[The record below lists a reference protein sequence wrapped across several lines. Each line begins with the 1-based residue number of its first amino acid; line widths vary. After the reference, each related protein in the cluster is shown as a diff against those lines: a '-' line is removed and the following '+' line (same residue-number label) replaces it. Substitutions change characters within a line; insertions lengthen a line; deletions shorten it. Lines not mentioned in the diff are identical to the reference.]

1 LSKPISLNLFN
12 IMKSSTKLTHSKDFA
27 LSTEQWAKSI
37 ETMLLLR
44 RFEEKCGQFYGMGKI
59 AGFCH
64 LYTGQEAV
72 VTAAGLAREPKD
84 SIITSYRDHAHAIV
98 CGISPGRVLAELMG
112 RSEGSSR
119 GKGGSMHLFSKAH
132 GFYGGHGIVGA
143 QVPLGTGIALAHKYN
158 DTKGI
163 CYTFFGDGAA
173 NQGQVFEAFNMAQ
186 LWSLPVLYVLE
197 NNGYAIG
204 TSVARSTKSAELHSR
219 GEVFGIKGE
228 SVDGMRIDLLY
239 EAFSRASKFVRTSGP
254 ALIEARTYRF
264 KGHSMSDPATYR
276 SKDEVDS
283 HKQRDPI
290 AYAKGFALENDILT
304 EADLKI
310 IEDKVKVQIKEA
322 VAFAEA
328 SPYPDPK
335 ELFTD
340 VYVA

>member
-1 LSKPISLNLFN
+1 ML
-12 IMKSSTKLTHSKDFA
+12 KSSTRLVQSKDFA
-27 LSTEQWAKSI
+27 LTPEQWSKSI

-72 VTAAGLAREPKD
+72 VTAAGLARRSED
-84 SIITSYRDHAHAIV
+84 SIITAYRDHAHAIV
-98 CGISPGRVLAELMG
+98 CGVSPGRVLAELMG
-112 RSEGSSR
+112 RSGGSSK
-119 GKGGSMHLFSKAH
+119 GKGGSMHLFSKAG

-143 QVPLGTGIALAHKYN
+143 QVPIGTGIALAHKYN
-158 DTKGI
+158 ETKGV

-204 TSVARSTKSAELHSR
+204 TSVARSTKATKLHSR

-239 EAFSRASKFVRTSGP
+239 EAFSRVSESVRTSGP

-276 SKDEVDS
+276 SKDEVES

-290 AYAKGFALENDILT
+290 TYAKSFVLERGMLT
-304 EADLKI
+304 ESDLKL
-310 IEDKVKVQIKEA
+310 IEDKVKAQVKEA

-328 SPYPDPK
+328 SLQPDSK

-340 VYVA
+340 VYVD